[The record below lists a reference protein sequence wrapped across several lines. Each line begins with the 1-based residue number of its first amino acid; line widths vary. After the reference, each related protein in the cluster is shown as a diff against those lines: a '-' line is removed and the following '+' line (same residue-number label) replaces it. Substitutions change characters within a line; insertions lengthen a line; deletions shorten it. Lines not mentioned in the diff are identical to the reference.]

1 MRLTSL
7 KRGVQVLDSDSRVVG
22 RVEGTWPDD
31 GGGEPDFAVVRI
43 RRFGGEHKLLP
54 VRAARFSEAAVQVP
68 YSATHIDD
76 APSFDPDR
84 RGYDQA
90 ARARSFWGEH
100 ADDDAGRLG
109 YERLAA
115 LRD

>member
-1 MRLTSL
+1 MRLSPL
-7 KRGVQVLDSDSRVVG
+7 KRGLPVLDSGARVVG

-31 GGGEPDFAVVRI
+31 GSGDPDYAVVRI

-54 VRAARFSEAAVQVP
+54 VRAARFLPSALQVP
-68 YSATHIDD
+68 FSASHIDD
-76 APSFDPDR
+76 APAFDPDR
-84 RGYDQA
+84 RGHEQA

-100 ADDDAGRLG
+100 AGDEAGRLG
-109 YERLAA
+109 YARLVA